1 MAAETLRGFV
11 RGLSMWP
18 ALIPGDI
25 LRAERQ
31 PVHEVLPGQ
40 VVVLGHGSDDRI
52 VHRVLRTVQKG
63 GRVLLFTAG
72 DRSGRDAPL
81 LLEQSDDLPVVTGVL
96 RRRKYGSPR
105 RRAVWAVHVPKFAVK
120 VHCAIVR
127 RLRWH

>member
-1 MAAETLRGFV
+1 MASEYMRGFV

-25 LRAERQ
+25 LRAMRQ
-31 PVHEVLPGQ
+31 PVSSVLPGQ
-40 VVVLGHGSDDRI
+40 VVVLGHGTKDQV
-52 VHRVLRTVQKG
+52 VHRVVRTVKRG
-63 GRVLLFTAG
+63 GRVLLYTAG

-81 LLEQSDDLPVVTGVL
+81 LLEQFDTVPVVIGVL
-96 RRRKYGSPR
+96 RRRKYRPLC
-105 RRAVWAVHVPKFAVK
+105 RRALWAENVPEIAVR